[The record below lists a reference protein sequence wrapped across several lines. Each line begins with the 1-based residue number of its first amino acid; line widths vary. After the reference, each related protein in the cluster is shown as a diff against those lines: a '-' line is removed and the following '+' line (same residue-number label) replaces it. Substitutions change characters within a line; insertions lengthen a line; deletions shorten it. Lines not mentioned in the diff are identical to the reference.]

1 MPGQGSLALWDQL
14 THMSENPTQNDTHKI
29 ALESGVQMPSAP
41 GAQSSE
47 DDFAFN
53 TWTAVM
59 DQPPHWDPWVGEHP
73 HGGSVTRDVH
83 KMSRFHL
90 KSEGEDI

>member
-1 MPGQGSLALWDQL
+1 MPGQDSLALWDQL
-14 THMSENPTQNDTHKI
+14 THLSENPTQNDTQKI

-47 DDFAFN
+47 DGFAFN

-59 DQPPHWDPWVGEHP
+59 GQPATLGPL
-73 HGGSVTRDVH
+73 GGGAP
-83 KMSRFHL
+83 SRRISD
-90 KSEGEDI
+90 KGSSQSEQISSEI